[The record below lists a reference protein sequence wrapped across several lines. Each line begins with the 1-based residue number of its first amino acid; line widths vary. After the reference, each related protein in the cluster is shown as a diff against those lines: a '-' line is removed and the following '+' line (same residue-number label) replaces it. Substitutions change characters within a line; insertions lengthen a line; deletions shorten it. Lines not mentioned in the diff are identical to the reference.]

1 MKVHKRWTQLAA
13 VFGTAA
19 LVLAG
24 CASGSAETT
33 ESSSTGGDSAAA
45 AGSVVIGTTLPL
57 TGPLQAFGTSLE
69 LGYQKAID
77 EVNAAG
83 GLELDGEMVQVELAV
98 MDNASDGNTGAEQA
112 RELVLDS
119 GAVALLGPATPPITI
134 PVSVAAEQLQVPLI
148 STITPLRAWMGANE
162 EGWQWSW
169 DIFFDE
175 LQMTQTQFQ
184 AADLIDTNKKVAL
197 FTDLEEDGIVMGGL
211 WETQAPDLGYEVVY
225 RGEFPVGNTNFTA
238 QVQEARESGAEVVI
252 AQVIPPD
259 GVSLLREMKA
269 QGWAPKAVFLEKAGN
284 TGGYPTISE
293 GLADGVMAANWFAE
307 GIGTPAEAD
316 FIAEFAES
324 LGGVNSDL
332 GCVVYGYTAAKVL
345 LDAMAAAGTADAA
358 AVNEAIGATDA
369 DYPAGRVRFD
379 EAHASAMPAVQTQ
392 WVGNDMVLVMNAD
405 GSAGS
410 NAVSSPPAGLQ

>member
-19 LVLAG
+19 LALAG
-24 CASGSAETT
+24 CAGGSGTTT
-33 ESSSTGGDSAAA
+33 ESSSTGADSGAA

-83 GLELDGEMVQVELAV
+83 GLELDGEMVQIELAV

-134 PVSVAAEQLQVPLI
+134 PVSVAAEQLEVPLI

-197 FTDLEEDGIVMGGL
+197 FTDLEEDGVVMGGL
-211 WETQAPDLGYEVVY
+211 WEMQAPELGYEVVY

-307 GIGTPAEAD
+307 GIGTSQEAD

-324 LGGVNSDL
+324 LGGINSDL

-358 AVNEAIGATDA
+358 AVNEAIGATNA
-369 DYPAGRVRFD
+369 DYPAGQVSFD
-379 EAHASAMPAVQTQ
+379 DAHASAMPAVQTQ